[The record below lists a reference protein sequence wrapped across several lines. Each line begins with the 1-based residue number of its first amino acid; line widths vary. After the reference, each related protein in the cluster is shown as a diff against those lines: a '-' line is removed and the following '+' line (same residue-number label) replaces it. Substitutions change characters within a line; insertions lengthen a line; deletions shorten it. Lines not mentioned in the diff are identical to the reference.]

1 MDVGTG
7 DAALPY
13 RLARACPSTY
23 FVGVDANADGL
34 HDTAVRAAR
43 KPAKG
48 GVDNLLLVQAQVES
62 LPEELV
68 GVATLVTVY
77 FPWAS
82 LMHAV
87 VGTNADGLAGLAALT
102 RPGATF
108 EAVISHDPAR
118 DLAVTDMPALTEAF
132 FADALAPRYRE
143 VGLEIVEASTLSRD
157 DVRALPTA
165 WAKRL
170 GWGAPRAVWRIR
182 ARRC

>member
-13 RLARACPSTY
+13 RLARACPSAW
-23 FVGVDANADGL
+23 FVGIDANADGL
-34 HDTAVRAAR
+34 RATAVRAAR

-48 GVDNLLLVQAQVES
+48 GVENLLLVQAAVES

-68 GVATLVTVY
+68 GVATRVTVY

-87 VGTNADGLAGLAALT
+87 VGANTDGLAGLAALA
-102 RPGATF
+102 RPGASF

-118 DLAVTDMPALTEAF
+118 DLAVTGMPSLTEAF
-132 FADALAPRYRE
+132 FADELAPRYRA
-143 VGLEIVEASTLSRD
+143 VGFDLVDASLLSRD

-170 GWGAPRAVWRIR
+170 GWGAPRPVWRIL